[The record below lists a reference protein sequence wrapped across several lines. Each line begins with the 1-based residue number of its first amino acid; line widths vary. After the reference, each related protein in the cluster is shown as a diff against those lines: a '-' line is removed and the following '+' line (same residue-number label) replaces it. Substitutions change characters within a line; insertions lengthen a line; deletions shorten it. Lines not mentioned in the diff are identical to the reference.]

1 MKWLLV
7 LLMLPVVGVAS
18 GRSFGDEDPYP
29 LRCEDFSGSWRS
41 DEGEVM
47 NIAQGNKC
55 DWVKLRAALGSR
67 DREITIVPDGKARVV
82 SGNHW
87 KGMVRYRWNDKANTI
102 ESHKT
107 MEFSGGQRV
116 VTELVLLEKVNSD
129 LVLESI
135 YRSTRNIGERQP
147 KNEYFQNVFRRIS
160 GPKKADF

>member
-18 GRSFGDEDPYP
+18 GSLGDEDPYP
-29 LRCEDFSGSWRS
+29 LSCEDFSGSWRS

-47 NIAQGNKC
+47 DIAQGPKC
-55 DWVKLRAALGSR
+55 DWVKLRAAIGPR
-67 DREITIVPDGKARVV
+67 DREVTIVPDGKPRVV
-82 SGNHW
+82 SGTHW

-107 MEFSGGQRV
+107 MEFSGGQKA
-116 VTELVLLEKVNSD
+116 VTELVLLEKVNAD

-135 YRSTRNIGERQP
+135 YRSTKTIGQRQP
-147 KNEYFQNVFRRIS
+147 KNEYFQNVFRRMG
-160 GPKKADF
+160 GPIRAGL